1 MTTSYALLFP
11 TRCLLAGLQ
20 GTPVGSAP
28 LLTRLQEGEQQLRN
42 PHLDFQQPQSQ
53 QHLRA
58 PSAQQQ
64 LPSPAVHGVV
74 GVAAP
79 RVGFDAP
86 APVEDYE
93 SASRQQQP
101 PPALPLVA
109 SAMAQAQGPK
119 QQQLHQHERHIMSRP
134 ALHSPLRF
142 VAGHAGS
149 WLDVSGGPLSS
160 APPGLP
166 LPSPVLGLAAA
177 ASSAVTAS
185 SAKPRVGALAAG
197 SSTAVPV
204 AIVHSVPGTR
214 AWTGAGADPLAL
226 LSTLTSS
233 VVSADQAPFC
243 TICPS
248 RCRPCSLAT
257 SNFSGS

>member
-1 MTTSYALLFP
+1 MTTNYALLFP

-28 LLTRLQEGEQQLRN
+28 LLQEGEQQLRN

-64 LPSPAVHGVV
+64 LPSPAVHGV
-74 GVAAP
+74 
-79 RVGFDAP
+79 DAP
-86 APVEDYE
+86 ALVEDYE
-93 SASRQQQP
+93 SESRQQQP
-101 PPALPLVA
+101 PPALNLVA

-166 LPSPVLGLAAA
+166 LPSPVHGLAAA

-197 SSTAVPV
+197 SSAAVPV